1 MRKIP
6 GLLSRLVHATL
17 AKHKLLFV
25 SLCANIFL
33 LAVGFFL
40 LSDLQKTY
48 TDYRHFRS
56 LAIGTSKATTT
67 EPMEDSIVLFG
78 DSRIETWYPDPYSD
92 KYTFIN
98 AGVTGETTT
107 EMRRRFERD
116 VVALKPDYVLIQAG
130 VNDLTAAI
138 TKGIKQP
145 DKLIDAMHENLEHFI
160 KSLEQQGIDVIVT
173 SILPAKQ
180 LNPARKLFW
189 HNTLNDEIKR
199 ANDKLKIT
207 TESLNADWFDLD
219 PLFLDESGKAVND
232 LYFDI
237 LHINY
242 GGYDVLNENVKR
254 FVDNLQESA
263 Q

>member
-1 MRKIP
+1 MQKMP
-6 GLLSRLVHATL
+6 GVLSKLATTIL
-17 AKHKLLFV
+17 ARHKLLV
-25 SLCANIFL
+25 LSLCANIVLAAGCFL
-33 LAVGFFL
+33 L
-40 LSDLQKTY
+40 LSGLQKTY

-56 LAIGTSKATTT
+56 LAIGTSKATSAQPTK
-67 EPMEDSIVLFG
+67 SAIVLFG

-116 VVALKPDYVLIQAG
+116 VAALNPDYVLIQAG
-130 VNDLTAAI
+130 VNDLTAAV

-145 DKLIDAMHENLEHFI
+145 DKLIDTMQDNLEYFI

-173 SILPAKQ
+173 SILPAKH
-180 LNPARKLFW
+180 LNIRRKLFW
-189 HNTLNDEIKR
+189 HDTLNDEITR

-207 TESLNADWFDLD
+207 TESLSADWLDLD
-219 PLFLDESGKAVND
+219 PFFLDESGNPVNE
-232 LYFDI
+232 LYFDT

-242 GGYDVLNENVKR
+242 GGYDVLNEKVKDY
-254 FVDNLQESA
+254 VDNL
-263 Q
+263 